1 MSQLILHGLIW
12 AFSFWMVADCLRR
25 RKSPLWVVAILL
37 LQPWGAFAYV
47 VYLKWSERRGPRL
60 GSPARALPS
69 RAIVSRRVPGS
80 VPGGAV
86 ASRTVPSGT
95 EAPLVGPAAGAPAVE
110 PLATLDVADQLEE
123 QGRFSEAS
131 HLYRR
136 ALDGNKDDP
145 RALHGLARCL
155 IELEQAREAIEMYE
169 ALMAIDPRYRG
180 YSAALEYAEALH
192 RAGRTLDAAGLLDG
206 MVEETGRLNH
216 CLALAH
222 YWEASGQT
230 ARARGVLEKALA
242 AYASSPAPEQ
252 EANRRWQRRISDKL
266 EQLAPS

>member
-37 LQPWGAFAYV
+37 IQPYGAFAYV
-47 VYLKWSERRGPRL
+47 VYLKWSERRRPRL
-60 GSPARALPS
+60 GVPDRAVPSRIVPGAIVPS
-69 RAIVSRRVPGS
+69 RAIPSR
-80 VPGGAV
+80 A
-86 ASRTVPSGT
+86 VPSGT
-95 EAPLVGPAAGAPAVE
+95 APLVPPAAGAPAVE

-136 ALDGNKDDP
+136 AQGSRKDDP

-155 IELEQAREAIEMYE
+155 VELEQSREAIDTYE

-216 CLALAH
+216 RLALAH
-222 YWEASGQT
+222 YWEAGGQT
-230 ARARGVLEKALA
+230 ARARGVLESALA
-242 AYASSPAPEQ
+242 AYAASPAPEQ
-252 EANRRWQRRISDKL
+252 EANRRWHRRISDKL